1 VSIWAPVVAAL
12 GTGVIGFGGILWQQ
26 FRRDRRAT
34 LAEKSDAYYQL
45 IAHSLSFAVRAGTMQ
60 NTMRVRSGL
69 NERMDL
75 TLRLRRPLDPM
86 EVHDW
91 FAQGYEPMNQAWS
104 KIQVVGS
111 VDAVRVAK
119 ELMDA
124 CADMVAL
131 AGELGGARGPFG
143 TYLRG
148 LEWTSDQE
156 EALKATTNR
165 MIEHREA
172 LIELAR
178 KDLGHGP
185 VPSPKQA

>member
-1 VSIWAPVVAAL
+1 
-12 GTGVIGFGGILWQQ
+12 
-26 FRRDRRAT
+26 
-34 LAEKSDAYYQL
+34 
-45 IAHSLSFAVRAGTMQ
+45 
-60 NTMRVRSGL
+60 
-69 NERMDL
+69 
-75 TLRLRRPLDPM
+75 M

-131 AGELGGARGPFG
+131 AGELGRARGPFG

-148 LEWTSDQE
+148 LEWTSDQQ
-156 EALKATTNR
+156 EALEATTNR
-165 MIEHREA
+165 MIGHRGA

-178 KDLGHGP
+178 KEFGHAP
-185 VPSPKQA
+185 VPNGELPPPGTPQTNELPVGS

>member
-12 GTGVIGFGGILWQQ
+12 GTGVIGFGGVLWQQ
-26 FRRDRRAT
+26 FRRDRRAALT
-34 LAEKSDAYYQL
+34 EKSDAYYRL
-45 IAHSLSFAVRAGTMQ
+45 IAHCLSFAVRAGTVR
-60 NTMRVRSGL
+60 NAMRVRSGL
-69 NERMDL
+69 NERLDL
-75 TLRLRRPLDPM
+75 ALRLRRPLDPM

-104 KIQVVGS
+104 TIQVVGS

-131 AGELGGARGPFG
+131 AGELGRARGPFG

-148 LEWTSDQE
+148 LEWTSDQ
-156 EALKATTNR
+156 
-165 MIEHREA
+165 
-172 LIELAR
+172 
-178 KDLGHGP
+178 
-185 VPSPKQA
+185 